1 MKHFAPAPINDDRD
15 HWLIRG
21 DGCDCMLLNS
31 EADVYDYVR
40 NYDKWWTQILM
51 INSSEDKCRDVT
63 EDFSDDEPED
73 DRAYGDRR
81 FQDARDRLGRTV

>member
-1 MKHFAPAPINDDRD
+1 
-15 HWLIRG
+15 
-21 DGCDCMLLNS
+21 MLLNS

-63 EDFSDDEPED
+63 TDFEDDEPDD
-73 DRAYGDRR
+73 DRAYADRR